1 MASGGF
7 VSRVRTITASIW
19 ASSIVRGVPDR
30 GSSQR
35 PSSRSSAP
43 RHPVRSRVVPALA
56 NVLGKMPGGVDAVV
70 VILNFPIDVDAL
82 IREMRAL
89 HPLLPFVL
97 ATRAS
102 SKKLDALLKG
112 EERIDAEGAG
122 ALILLRGHYFIT
134 GSLSK
139 TDAECAKVC
148 RLGARKFARIR
159 SWLFSCF
166 DDEGRSAELDASIE
180 ETERIIS
187 NRREAGHKGGVGK
200 ALNEELQEEEH
211 LKSSS
216 TKPSP
221 PPSSEPRAREGDEI
235 ATEALA
241 VLPISVRANPG
252 WRGLGAWIARL
263 LSDGVDRADIVVGIA
278 QCLRSLKG
286 QPPNTFGYFSAA
298 IERAREARTRP
309 LSRAAPLPLPDQPH
323 QLDLP
328 EIA

>member
-1 MASGGF
+1 LCWLRA
-7 VSRVRTITASIW
+7 
-19 ASSIVRGVPDR
+19 
-30 GSSQR
+30 Q
-35 PSSRSSAP
+35 AP
-43 RHPVRSRVVPALA
+43 RSWTLC
-56 NVLGKMPGGVDAVV
+56 
-70 VILNFPIDVDAL
+70 
-82 IREMRAL
+82 
-89 HPLLPFVL
+89 
-97 ATRAS
+97 S
-102 SKKLDALLKG
+102 KG

-122 ALILLRGHYFIT
+122 PLILLRGHYFIT
-134 GSLSK
+134 GSLPK

-159 SWLFSCF
+159 SWLFSFF
-166 DDEGRSAELDASIE
+166 DNEGRSAELDASIE

-211 LKSSS
+211 AKSSS

-221 PPSSEPRAREGDEI
+221 PPSFEPRAREGDEI

-263 LSDGVDRADIVVGIA
+263 LSDGVDRADIVGIA

-309 LSRAAPLPLPDQPH
+309 LSRAAPVPLPDQPH
-323 QLDLP
+323 QLGPAGDCLKKMLGN
-328 EIA
+328 EVFAAWFGRSKVVSVAGDNRDAKRRA